1 MSLNAIL
8 IASALSP
15 EDFPPANKPE
25 IAFAGR
31 SNVGKSS
38 LLNTLVGRKG
48 LAQVSKSP
56 GKTQCIH
63 FYEVEGSY
71 RFVDLPGYG
80 YARVSKSLRQQWG
93 VVIPQ
98 YIKTR
103 STLRAVV
110 HVIDSRHDPMESD
123 IELLRFLRE
132 MPVSILFAATKSD
145 KLKSSERRKIVDGL
159 KRGLELN
166 EEDRFVLFSSVTG
179 EGCRELW
186 RAIREELSK
195 SL

>member
-38 LLNTLVGRKG
+38 LLNALVGRKG

-63 FYEVEGSY
+63 FYEIDGKF

-80 YARVSKSLRQQWG
+80 FARVSKSLRQQWG

-103 STLRAVV
+103 PTLRAVV
-110 HVIDSRHDPMESD
+110 HVIDSRHAPMESD
-123 IELLRFLRE
+123 IELLQFLRE
-132 MPVSILFAATKSD
+132 IPVSILFAATKSD
-145 KLKSSERRKIVDGL
+145 KLKSSERSKVVDVL
-159 KRGLELN
+159 KRGLALN
-166 EEDRFVLFSSVTG
+166 EEDRFFLFSSVTR

-186 RAIREELSK
+186 RAIQEELSK
-195 SL
+195 PS